1 MFSKL
6 LAKTC
11 ILPDIIV
18 GPFRFTRKLSA
29 TVPDSYHDQFMLL
42 AAGMVSTGL
51 ICRFNMPLSNCF
63 RIPLH
68 IVQRMKFHWRR
79 YLHSAKL
86 DTHQSCATV
95 KLCPAFLPPT
105 KQLPEMKTSA
115 KLETHSKELGL
126 KFFNSLYHRVPGGI
140 SRLCCVR
147 QWRLP
152 DLFGST
158 LSSGFAFCRSKEVSA

>member
-42 AAGMVSTGL
+42 AAGMVSTGI

-86 DTHQSCATV
+86 DTHQSLVTV

-105 KQLPEMKTSA
+105 KQLPEMKRDS
-115 KLETHSKELGL
+115 LEGT
-126 KFFNSLYHRVPGGI
+126 
-140 SRLCCVR
+140 RLEILQFVVSPSTRRHFETLLCPAMASPRFVR
-147 QWRLP
+147 
-152 DLFGST
+152 FH
-158 LSSGFAFCRSKEVSA
+158 VV

>member
-42 AAGMVSTGL
+42 AAGMVSTGI

-86 DTHQSCATV
+86 DTHQSLVTV

-105 KQLPEMKTSA
+105 KQLPD
-115 KLETHSKELGL
+115 SKELGL